1 MSSKRTDCPTRQRVS
16 RRDALRAGGAL
27 LGFTAANFLVPD
39 KLLAQ
44 DKLTNE
50 LVITTWGGSFADAVR
65 TAVVEPFQKEFG
77 VRVTMGVTG
86 NQAEMLTK
94 LRAATMGGTPDIDLF
109 FNDLSFSYSA
119 IKQGLV
125 EPLRVENIPNL
136 KTVLPIFNKLDR
148 PVPWDPGPDIH
159 GAPGQYVARGITYNT
174 KQIKREI
181 NSVADLWNPEF
192 TGKLGIFTVTQWMM
206 LNAGFY
212 TGQDMNGFKDLDA
225 IWKALSDQRKI
236 VGRYYS
242 NLAEGQELFING
254 TISISPFNG
263 GRTVALKRR
272 GLDVRFVLP
281 KEGWHLNADLLS
293 ISKGTPNRLA
303 AEKFIDFFYRPE
315 IATAASLAFG
325 FAVGTRNVQPTQEIK
340 DTIPDYDPTGEF
352 KGATLADPVYWD
364 TNVGRWNDKVKEI
377 MSS

>member
-1 MSSKRTDCPTRQRVS
+1 MARSSKGGLS
-16 RRDALRAGGAL
+16 RRAALRAGGAL
-27 LGFTAANFLVPD
+27 AGFAAANFLVPRA
-39 KLLAQ
+39 LHAQ
-44 DKLTNE
+44 DKLTDE
-50 LVITTWGGSFADAVR
+50 LVVTTWGGSFADAVR
-65 TAVVEPFQKEFG
+65 TTVIEPFQKAYG

-94 LRAATMGGTPDIDLF
+94 LRAATMGGTPDIDLC

-125 EPLRVENIPNL
+125 EPLRLENIPNL
-136 KTVLPIFNKLDR
+136 KTVLPIFNKLDH
-148 PVPWDPGPDIH
+148 PVPWDPGEGIH

-174 KQIKREI
+174 KQIKRDI
-181 NSVADLWNPEF
+181 DSVTELWNPEF
-192 TGKLGIFTVTQWMM
+192 AGKLGIFSITQWMM

-212 TGQDMNGFKDLDA
+212 TGQGMNDFKDLDT
-225 IWKALSDQRKI
+225 IWKALGEQRKI
-236 VGRYYS
+236 VGRYYG
-242 NLAEGQELFING
+242 NLAEGQELFVNG
-254 TISISPFNG
+254 TIAISPFNG

-281 KEGWHLNADLLS
+281 KEGWHLNADLLL
-293 ISKGTPNRLA
+293 IAKGTRNRFT

-325 FAVGTRNVQPTQEIK
+325 FTVGTSNVEPTQAIK
-340 DTIPDYDPTGEF
+340 DTIPDYDPTGQF

-364 TNVGRWNDKVKEI
+364 ANVGRWNDKVKEI
-377 MSS
+377 ISS

>member
-254 TISISPFNG
+254 TISISPFNS
-263 GRTVALKRR
+263 GRTVVLKRR